1 MQYLLIGDIV
11 ATEYCGHAV
20 ILRKRK
26 NNWQNTEYV
35 LRMFAK
41 KVSTAR
47 SLYREFVKKGMA
59 QGKRPELVGGGLVRS
74 LGGWSAVKA
83 LRKVGAYMKGDERI
97 LGSGDFVEGILAQA
111 KEDLELRGRKGD
123 RQIIPYPVQVSI
135 VYFTVDNCFYSNFK
149 TSC

>member
-1 MQYLLIGDIV
+1 MRTLDKYP
-11 ATEYCGHAV
+11 YCDHAV

-41 KVSTAR
+41 KVSTAC

-59 QGKRPELVGGGLVRS
+59 QGKRPELVGRGLVRS

-83 LRKVGAYMKGDERI
+83 LRKVGAYMKCDERI